1 MGLVFEIQVTDTGIN
16 LRFYH
21 RETGDLYYETITKN
35 ETMYEDL
42 LDCRK
47 NLEALLGI
55 EILVTN
61 WRY

>member
-1 MGLVFEIQVTDTGIN
+1 MGLVFEIQVTDTGMY
-16 LRFYH
+16 LQFYH
-21 RETGDLYYETITKN
+21 RETGDLYYTAKIKN

-47 NLEALLGI
+47 NLEGLLGI
-55 EILVTN
+55 EILVSN